1 MFSCAGSLLLSR
13 EFSCKKTSFGS
24 LGIFLPR
31 KKQVSEVFFA
41 SGICCLDVRQE
52 SAMLH
57 AGWLC
62 GESGLAARRAPL
74 PRTSPPAPR
83 PAPARSPAAPPP
95 LELLGK
101 RKRREEA
108 GGDA

>member
-1 MFSCAGSLLLSR
+1 
-13 EFSCKKTSFGS
+13 
-24 LGIFLPR
+24 
-31 KKQVSEVFFA
+31 
-41 SGICCLDVRQE
+41 
-52 SAMLH
+52 MLH

-62 GESGLAARRAPL
+62 GESGLAALRAPL
-74 PRTSPPAPR
+74 HDDPSFRTSPPAPR

-108 GGDA
+108 GALRE

>member
-1 MFSCAGSLLLSR
+1 
-13 EFSCKKTSFGS
+13 
-24 LGIFLPR
+24 
-31 KKQVSEVFFA
+31 
-41 SGICCLDVRQE
+41 
-52 SAMLH
+52 MLH

-62 GESGLAARRAPL
+62 GESGLAALRAPL
-74 PRTSPPAPR
+74 QRTSPPAPR

>member
-1 MFSCAGSLLLSR
+1 MM
-13 EFSCKKTSFGS
+13 SFIVFFYRS
-24 LGIFLPR
+24 FLV

-41 SGICCLDVRQE
+41 SGICCLDCRGRNA
-52 SAMLH
+52 AMLH

-62 GESGLAARRAPL
+62 GESGLAALRAPL
-74 PRTSPPAPR
+74 HDDPSFRTSPPAPR
-83 PAPARSPAAPPP
+83 PAPARSPAAPQP

>member
-1 MFSCAGSLLLSR
+1 M
-13 EFSCKKTSFGS
+13 SFIVFFYCS
-24 LGIFLPR
+24 FLV

-62 GESGLAARRAPL
+62 GESGLAALRAPL
-74 PRTSPPAPR
+74 HDDPSFRTSPPAPR